1 MLVTIQFGILS
12 SRLTTQGTINIYKIT
27 GRTMILLVVLYGKET
42 WSLALK
48 YTKGDWLPKEGI
60 CST

>member
-1 MLVTIQFGILS
+1 MLVTIQFGILP
-12 SRLTTQGTINIYKIT
+12 SRLTTQGTINIYKIA

-48 YTKGDWLPKEGI
+48 YRMRDWLPKEGI
-60 CST
+60 CSI